1 MAHWQTRPTTPGR
14 DMRATDPWLTPGGR
28 NSGRTARW
36 FRDHRRVARDSL
48 IFVSQRFWTSLLVWL
63 LIGIALALPGGL
75 YLVQKSL
82 AAMSDSWEGRP
93 GITVY
98 LRVDADVQ
106 IGRALRDQ
114 LSENPD
120 VERVSLVSA
129 ESALAEFEKFTGVS
143 DALAHLKSNPLPAS
157 LRVVMKVDT
166 PPERYEALA
175 TRLRAETGVDEVSV
189 EKTWLERVQAMTV
202 LLRRLSWVLAATFA
216 VGAILVTA
224 TSVRL
229 AIEARLEELRVMKLV
244 GATDSYIRRP
254 FLYFG
259 LLFGLGGGIAGA
271 MLISAV
277 LGILEAPLAALL
289 GSYGQSL
296 DPNGVN
302 VLFFAVLVL
311 SGGVL
316 GIAGALLAARQR
328 LTHLQIL

>member
-1 MAHWQTRPTTPGR
+1 MAHWQTQPTTQGCE
-14 DMRATDPWLTPGGR
+14 MRVADPWSSAGGG
-28 NSGRTARW
+28 SPGRTARW
-36 FRDHRRVARDSL
+36 LRDHRRVARDSL

-75 YLVQKSL
+75 YLVQTSL
-82 AAMSDSWEGRP
+82 AVMSASWEGRP

-114 LSENPD
+114 LSEDPD
-120 VERVSLVSA
+120 VERVSLISA

-157 LRVVMKVDT
+157 LRVVMKGDT

-175 TRLRAETGVDEVSV
+175 TRLRAETGVDEISV

-202 LLRRLSWVLAATFA
+202 LLRRLSWVLAATFS

-229 AIEARLEELRVMKLV
+229 AIEARLEEVRVMKLV

-277 LGILEAPLAALL
+277 LGLLEAPLAALL
-289 GSYGQSL
+289 GSYGQRL
-296 DPNGVN
+296 DPDGVN
-302 VLFFAVLVL
+302 VAFFAVLVL

-328 LTHLQIL
+328 LTHLQVL

>member
-1 MAHWQTRPTTPGR
+1 MVHWRTRRTTPGR
-14 DMRATDPWLTPGGR
+14 EMRASDPWSTSGGR
-28 NSGRTARW
+28 GTARW
-36 FRDHRRVARDSL
+36 LRDHRRVARDSL

-114 LSENPD
+114 LSEDPD
-120 VERVSLVSA
+120 VERVSLISA
-129 ESALAEFEKFTGVS
+129 EAALAEFEKFTGVG

-157 LRVVMKVDT
+157 LRVVMKGET
-166 PPERYEALA
+166 PPERYETLA

-277 LGILEAPLAALL
+277 LGILEAPLATLL

-302 VLFFAVLVL
+302 LLFFAVLVL
-311 SGGVL
+311 SGGIL
-316 GIAGALLAARQR
+316 GIVGALLAARQR